1 MFDFSERDREIIQTA
16 EELGSVEIAITDDQL
31 SITISK
37 EARDLLSFL
46 KANGIEYEQPAIEW
60 CG

>member
-46 KANGIEYEQPAIEW
+46 KANGIEYEEPAIEW

>member
-1 MFDFSERDREIIQTA
+1 MFDFSERDREIIKNA
-16 EELGSVEIAITDDQL
+16 EELGSVEISITDNQI
-31 SITISK
+31 SITISS

-46 KANGIEYEQPAIEW
+46 KANGIEYDQPAIEW

>member
-1 MFDFSERDREIIQTA
+1 MIDFSERDRAILNNA

>member
-1 MFDFSERDREIIQTA
+1 MFDFSERDREIINHA
-16 EELGSVEIAITDDQL
+16 NELGSFEVLVTDNQI

-46 KANGIEYEQPAIEW
+46 KDNGIEYEKPAIEW